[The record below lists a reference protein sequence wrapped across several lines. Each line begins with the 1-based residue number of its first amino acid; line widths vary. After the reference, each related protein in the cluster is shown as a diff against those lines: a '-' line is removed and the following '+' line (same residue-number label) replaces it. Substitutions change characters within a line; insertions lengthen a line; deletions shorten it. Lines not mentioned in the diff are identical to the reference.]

1 MISAYVETTN
11 AGSSDVNNILQ
22 DEDAIEDEGPMGVL
36 EYWRRRMQ
44 RIMNITEQIK
54 LSDMK
59 DVFLVLHRA
68 SKSVHEDLRQR
79 LHNLLRLWKQV
90 DIRITEAV
98 NEAKDNAKS
107 LSTLEKFLIS
117 LYNWTPSTIINTLP
131 ALIKSIKMIH
141 SIARYYNTNERMTGL
156 LGEVHESN
164 DFQL

>member
-22 DEDAIEDEGPMGVL
+22 DEDAIEDEGPVGEL

-44 RIMNITEQIK
+44 RIMSITEQIK

-59 DVFLVLHRA
+59 DVFLALHRD

-79 LHNLLRLWKQV
+79 VHNLLRLWKQV

-107 LSTLEKFLIS
+107 LSDLSVQPDAQHDHQHDQSPDEDDQNDPLDS
-117 LYNWTPSTIINTLP
+117 SVLQ
-131 ALIKSIKMIH
+131 
-141 SIARYYNTNERMTGL
+141 
-156 LGEVHESN
+156 HE
-164 DFQL
+164 